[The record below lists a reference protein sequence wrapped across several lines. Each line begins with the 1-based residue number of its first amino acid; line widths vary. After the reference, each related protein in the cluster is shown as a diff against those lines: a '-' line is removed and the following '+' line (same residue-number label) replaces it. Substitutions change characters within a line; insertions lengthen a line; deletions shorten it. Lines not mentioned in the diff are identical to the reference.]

1 MNRLATTSHR
11 RFSLSIAVSLDLADD
26 AQRRVHELI
35 QRFHPRALAAL
46 FRCLGMR
53 QVDGVVFEAIQ
64 WLRIEPPQFA
74 LVRYRPMATVCR
86 GSAIRAAKPRL
97 LFCRTPNSDRKGV
110 YVVEIR
116 SAVQWHLAGFRQ
128 ERAVRRRQGAAHL
141 RRTRPSSSPSS

>member
-35 QRFHPRALAAL
+35 QRFHSGRWPL

-74 LVRYRPMATVCR
+74 LVRYRPDGHGLSWQR
-86 GSAIRAAKPRL
+86 HKSRKAAL
-97 LFCRTPNSDRKGV
+97 AALSDAKQR
-110 YVVEIR
+110 
-116 SAVQWHLAGFRQ
+116 
-128 ERAVRRRQGAAHL
+128 
-141 RRTRPSSSPSS
+141 